1 MPSQRIADD
10 RIILRC
16 VLLDE
21 IADESMPDRYRSSL
35 SADELER
42 LQRINHVEVN
52 RRFLVGRG
60 LLRETLAECSGADP
74 REFEFQYNAY
84 GKPSLKTPGEPPLEF
99 NVSHTRG
106 LAMCAVAT
114 CGPLGVDVERERRVE
129 NQLGIA
135 RRVFAPAEMEQLER
149 LSAERRDEAFLQI
162 WTLREALVKARGV
175 GLFTNTADF
184 AFSLNRAHRPSS
196 GEKCRLTVDAEV
208 AVESIETCDITPEE
222 WRFFRFRPARG
233 YLAALAV
240 NMRSQ

>member
-1 MPSQRIADD
+1 MSFQRISDD
-10 RIILRC
+10 RIILRY
-16 VLLDE
+16 VLLNE
-21 IADESMPDRYRSSL
+21 IADESVLDRYSSSL

-42 LQRINHVEVN
+42 LQRINHAEVN

-74 REFEFQYNAY
+74 REFEFQYNAH
-84 GKPSLKTPGEPPLEF
+84 GKPSLKAPGEPPLEF

-129 NQLGIA
+129 NHLGIA
-135 RRVFAPAEMEQLER
+135 RRVFAPAEMEQLE
-149 LSAERRDEAFLQI
+149 LLPAERRDEAFLKL

-175 GLFTNTADF
+175 GLLTDPADF
-184 AFSLNRAHRPSS
+184 AFSLNRDHQPSS
-196 GEKCRLTVDAEV
+196 GEECRLTVDAEI
-208 AVESIETCDITPEE
+208 AVESVETCGKTPEG

-240 NMRSQ
+240 NMRLR